1 MTPSS
6 TIGSRLRALGLNG
19 FDPAGELLDA
29 ALRRVELGRADGVE
43 LLAAFPE
50 RDRLVEARLSALEP
64 LDDRLQ
70 LALGVLEAEL
80 AQRVSSTVAPKPPVP
95 SSTSTCVPVATSE
108 LERTIEPAVRTIA

>member
-1 MTPSS
+1 MHRILFGDASS
-6 TIGSRLRALGLNG
+6 TLGLNG
-19 FDPAGELLDA
+19 FDPACELLDT
-29 ALRRVELGRADGVE
+29 ALRCVELRRADGVE

-70 LALGVLEAEL
+70 LALGVLEAGL

-95 SSTSTCVPVATSE
+95 SSTSTCVPVPTSE
-108 LERTIEPAVRTIA
+108 LARTIEPAVRTIA